1 MRTPSPTR
9 SDRLAAHMESGMAHS
24 SGKYETSGGADAP
37 GDGDANSTR
46 VVGATGACR
55 TGVPK
60 EKPGLTEVDTAEPV
74 LYGVVRPGT
83 ASEVCCR
90 VSASRALHR
99 GGGGGGGS
107 AITLL
112 RMSAVVLIPQL
123 VG

>member
-1 MRTPSPTR
+1 
-9 SDRLAAHMESGMAHS
+9 MESGMAHS
-24 SGKYETSGGADAP
+24 SGKYETSGGAFAP

-60 EKPGLTEVDTAEPV
+60 EKPGLAEVDTADPV

-99 GGGGGGGS
+99 GGGGGGGL

-112 RMSAVVLIPQL
+112 RMEAVALIPQL